1 MAHIKETEIR
11 EFLAQQIEYWN
22 SRQRAAM
29 TALYKKYATNQLII
43 EYVGQ
48 PIGDG
53 WKTYEHMWDTYGG
66 TVRTDVIQV
75 LVNGSEAACH
85 YNNVRLAT
93 GLGNPSIETY
103 RFEDGRLHIRYFHN
117 THVTA

>member
-1 MAHIKETEIR
+1 MAYIDENEIKD
-11 EFLAQQIEYWN
+11 FLAQQIEYWN
-22 SRQRAAM
+22 SQQRDAM
-29 TALYKKYATNQLII
+29 TALYKKYAADALII

-53 WKTYEHMWDTYGG
+53 WKTYEHLWDTYAG

-75 LVNGSEAACH
+75 LVNGTEAACH

-93 GLGNPSIETY
+93 GVGNPSIETY
-103 RFEDGRLHIRYFHN
+103 RFEENRLHIRYFHD
-117 THVTA
+117 THASG